1 VSFPRLINP
10 GNVQKRFELLTDQ
23 KAMQTIRKHEEIQA
37 PYNNLATLD
46 SLCFESE
53 FKRRFLNICE
63 ASRTNPCIHAGNQPL
78 LSCMYTGAKKWLYE
92 VFQSKWRE
100 VEN

>member
-1 VSFPRLINP
+1 
-10 GNVQKRFELLTDQ
+10 
-23 KAMQTIRKHEEIQA
+23 MQTIRKHGEIQSV
-37 PYNNLATLD
+37 YNNLATLD

-63 ASRTNPCIHAGNQPL
+63 VSRTNPCIHAGNQAL
-78 LSCMYTGAKKWLYE
+78 LSCVYTSATKWIYE
-92 VFQSKWRE
+92 VFQSKLRE

>member
-1 VSFPRLINP
+1 
-10 GNVQKRFELLTDQ
+10 
-23 KAMQTIRKHEEIQA
+23 MQTIRKHGEIQSV
-37 PYNNLATLD
+37 YNNLATLD

-63 ASRTNPCIHAGNQPL
+63 VSRTDPCIHAGNQPL
-78 LSCMYTGAKKWLYE
+78 LSCVYSSARKWIYE
-92 VFQSKWRE
+92 VFQSKLRE